1 MRDESGEQLTE
12 QSGETYLI
20 YRDFDQF
27 SLALRGKKQR
37 RALLTFIRVSM
48 FFENKDEGKIKAQVN
63 RSSAQL
69 RREGQK
75 AFPLDPPEP
84 KNVLISE
91 SRWFDLTFVIIFRPI
106 TVAEFN

>member
-1 MRDESGEQLTE
+1 
-12 QSGETYLI
+12 
-20 YRDFDQF
+20 
-27 SLALRGKKQR
+27 
-37 RALLTFIRVSM
+37 M

-75 AFPLDPPEP
+75 AFPRDPIEP

-106 TVAEFN
+106 TVIKFN